1 MTKIKILPETLIN
14 KIAAGEV
21 VERPFSVV
29 KELVENSID
38 SGADQIFVTIKNGG
52 KDYISVL
59 DNGSGMG
66 VDDAQLAIERHATS
80 KISTSEDLERINT
93 MGFRGEA
100 LAAISAVSR
109 FELTTCYDEQL
120 GGFQIRLEGGKRNH
134 AAKIGFPLGTR
145 IIIED
150 LFFNTPA
157 RQKFMKSV
165 NTEYGHIHD
174 FLIRLSLGYPDI
186 QFKLTH
192 NQKVVINIPK
202 SESFVDRVKHCFGNQ
217 IADDLLEVK
226 HEESYLSYDGL
237 ISFPSKSRPSKR
249 WQHTFINNRYV
260 KCLNINHGIS
270 EGYKTL
276 LMKNMHPLFFI
287 RLTIDPSEVDVN
299 VHPAKTEVR
308 VKNARLIHTIFSN
321 SIAGKLKL
329 GAREQFFPED
339 ARFEN
344 RAASVDM
351 AEAEDTAA
359 KETSSVVVPKSASES
374 TFYKEKNEQL
384 SFVAP
389 QDDPPV
395 SKNRQASFPEPLD
408 RTSENSTSE
417 HPIPDIPENQS
428 ESFQKDQQPE
438 SAWLEKSDT
447 FFKVLGQLSNKYILA
462 QGDQKLILIDQHAA
476 HERIRFEEIRQ
487 QFYSKTL
494 TSVPLLIP
502 IMMELPPQDGL
513 LLEQYGKE
521 WAQAGFVIDHF
532 GGNDYSIKQI
542 PALLQN
548 RDISEII
555 KEILDEQAGFGKT
568 GKLETFF
575 NEVFEKIACHSS
587 VRSGQSLSIEEM
599 QSLVDQ
605 LTKLNLHLSCPHGRP
620 FIIDITIDELDK
632 RFKRII

>member
-1 MTKIKILPETLIN
+1 MTKIKILSETLIN

-59 DNGSGMG
+59 DNGSGMD
-66 VDDAQLAIERHATS
+66 VDDAQMAIERHATS
-80 KISTSEDLERINT
+80 KISSNEDLERIYT

-100 LAAISAVSR
+100 LAAIAAVSR
-109 FELTTCYDEQL
+109 FELTTCFDEQI
-120 GGFQIRLEGGKRNH
+120 GGFQIRVEGGKRIQ

-145 IIIED
+145 IVIED

-202 SESFVDRVKHCFGNQ
+202 SETFADRVKHCFGNQ
-217 IADDLLEVK
+217 ISDDLLEVK

-260 KCLNINHGIS
+260 RCLNINHGIC

-276 LMKNMHPLFFI
+276 IMKNMHPLFFI
-287 RLTIDPSEVDVN
+287 RVTIDPSEVDVN

-329 GAREQFFPED
+329 GTREQFFPATET
-339 ARFEN
+339 N
-344 RAASVDM
+344 RTEPVSVITSEKPTETEAS
-351 AEAEDTAA
+351 
-359 KETSSVVVPKSASES
+359 
-374 TFYKEKNEQL
+374 FYKEKNEQL

-389 QDDPPV
+389 Q
-395 SKNRQASFPEPLD
+395 PEP
-408 RTSENSTSE
+408 TFINKKKNT
-417 HPIPDIPENQS
+417 QS
-428 ESFQKDQQPE
+428 ESQNRSFEKNHFEKQTLDTNDDRSQLPQAKPKPGSDL
-438 SAWLEKSDT
+438 LEDSDAY
-447 FFKVLGQLSNKYILA
+447 FKVLGQLSNKYILA

-476 HERIRFEEIRQ
+476 HERIRFEEIRN

-513 LLEQYGKE
+513 LLEQYEKE
-521 WAQAGFVIDHF
+521 WEQAGFVIDHF

-548 RDISEII
+548 KNIPGII

-568 GKLETFF
+568 GKLEAFF

-587 VRSGQSLSIEEM
+587 VRAGQSLSVEEM
-599 QSLVDQ
+599 QALVDQ

-620 FIIDITIDELDK
+620 FIIDITIEELDK
-632 RFKRII
+632 RFKRIL

>member
-1 MTKIKILPETLIN
+1 MTKIKILSETLIN

-59 DNGSGMG
+59 DNGCGMD

-80 KISTSEDLERINT
+80 KISSNEDLERIHT

-100 LAAISAVSR
+100 LAAIAAVSR
-109 FELTTCYDEQL
+109 FELTTCFDEQI
-120 GGFQIRLEGGKRNH
+120 GGYQIRVEGGKRNH

-145 IIIED
+145 IVIED

-174 FLIRLSLGYPDI
+174 FIIRLSLGYPDI

-202 SESFVDRVKHCFGNQ
+202 SETFVDRVKHCFGNQ
-217 IADDLLEVK
+217 ISDDLLEVK

-260 KCLNINHGIS
+260 KCLNINHGIY

-276 LMKNMHPLFFI
+276 LMKNMHPLFFV
-287 RLTIDPSEVDVN
+287 RVTIDPSEVDVN

-329 GAREQFFPED
+329 GTREQFFPATDTTDNED
-339 ARFEN
+339 GSTDTLETDHTEHL
-344 RAASVDM
+344 SVIPP
-351 AEAEDTAA
+351 EKPSET
-359 KETSSVVVPKSASES
+359 ETSI
-374 TFYKEKNEQL
+374 YKEKNEQL

-389 QDDPPV
+389 Q
-395 SKNRQASFPEPLD
+395 PE
-408 RTSENSTSE
+408 TTFTNKK
-417 HPIPDIPENQS
+417 
-428 ESFQKDQQPE
+428 KDSLPE
-438 SAWLEKSDT
+438 SQIRSFENKHFEKQTPDTAGDRSQIHHTTPHPESDLLEKSDT
-447 FFKVLGQLSNKYILA
+447 CFKVLGQLSNKYIMA

-476 HERIRFEEIRQ
+476 HERIRFEEIRR

-513 LLEQYGKE
+513 LLEQYEKE
-521 WAQAGFVIDHF
+521 WEQAGFVIDHF

-548 RDISEII
+548 KDIPRII

-568 GKLETFF
+568 GKLEAFF

-587 VRSGQSLSIEEM
+587 VRAGQSLSVEEM

-605 LTKLNLHLSCPHGRP
+605 LTSLNLHLSCPHGRP

-632 RFKRII
+632 RFKRIL

>member
-52 KDYISVL
+52 KDYLSVL

-80 KISTSEDLERINT
+80 KIATSEDLERINT

-109 FELTTCYDEQL
+109 FELTTCFDEQL
-120 GGFQIRLEGGKRNH
+120 GGYQIRVEGGKRTH

-145 IIIED
+145 ITIED

-202 SESFVDRVKHCFGNQ
+202 CDSFVDRVKHCFGNQ
-217 IADDLLEVK
+217 IAGDLLEVK

-237 ISFPSKSRPSKR
+237 ISFPSSSRPSKR

-287 RLTIDPSEVDVN
+287 RVTIDPSEVDVN

-329 GAREQFFPED
+329 GARAQFFSTATDNAPGSGAKSESED
-339 ARFEN
+339 EIPK
-344 RAASVDM
+344 AASPVVTPKPSL
-351 AEAEDTAA
+351 EA
-359 KETSSVVVPKSASES
+359 S
-374 TFYKEKNEQL
+374 FYKEKNEQL

-389 QDDPPV
+389 QYEAPI
-395 SKNRQASFPEPLD
+395 SKNQPTALLKPLNNDPE
-408 RTSENSTSE
+408 SSTIE
-417 HPIPDIPENQS
+417 HPVPDLEERQTESIQKNQIS
-428 ESFQKDQQPE
+428 ESD
-438 SAWLEKSDT
+438 WLEKSDAY
-447 FFKVLGQLSNKYILA
+447 FKVLGQLSNRYILA

-513 LLEQYGKE
+513 LLEQYRKE

-548 RDISEII
+548 KNIPDII

-568 GKLETFF
+568 GKLEAFF
-575 NEVFEKIACHSS
+575 NEIFEKIACHSS
-587 VRSGQSLSIEEM
+587 VRSGQSLSTEEM
-599 QSLVDQ
+599 KSLVDQ